1 MLIDKEPEERT
12 TFSGFSIRVRIVSDE
27 VNSEFLYYLLTS
39 ANIRQ
44 RLTMGSNGANIKS
57 LNQDLLSNL
66 EIPLP
71 PLSEQKKII
80 DKIGAIESEIASLK
94 IICDEAFARKKA
106 ILHRELIEDDKQAV
120 RIIPT
125 ENDTEQNESYIIVLP
140 EYREGCVPLYTL
152 RAACGYFEDGEV
164 PEAEGWVDASGNSF
178 TPDPKRHFAVHAKG
192 DSMLNKIKDGDI
204 CVFEWYKAGSREGK
218 IVLTE
223 CSEKD
228 IDYGGMYTI
237 KKYHSEKIVTEE
249 GWQHTKVE
257 LKPLNNDYDVIELNE
272 DSECRTIG
280 IFKCVL
286 SNE

>member
-1 MLIDKEPEERT
+1 MPEE
-12 TFSGFSIRVRIVSDE
+12 
-27 VNSEFLYYLLTS
+27 
-39 ANIRQ
+39 
-44 RLTMGSNGANIKS
+44 
-57 LNQDLLSNL
+57 
-66 EIPLP
+66 
-71 PLSEQKKII
+71 
-80 DKIGAIESEIASLK
+80 
-94 IICDEAFARKKA
+94 
-106 ILHRELIEDDKQAV
+106 
-120 RIIPT
+120 
-125 ENDTEQNESYIIVLP
+125 
-140 EYREGCVPLYTL
+140 
-152 RAACGYFEDGEV
+152 
-164 PEAEGWVDASGNSF
+164 EGWIDASGNGF

-204 CVFEWYKAGSREGK
+204 CVFEWYKAGSREGE

-223 CSEKD
+223 CNEKD

-286 SNE
+286 R